1 MKYLKRFNESHDDYK
16 EIDVNLFMDSFV
28 DIIDEYDL
36 SQVNKRDATYIVQGY
51 GFLISENWYDGY
63 FFNYH
68 EPYDV
73 KSNFHTQRLANFS
86 ANIVKKTIKNSN
98 VKEYIGGDASKS
110 LLMTEFPK
118 LIEDINTFIE
128 TVINIHKSRKQSCK
142 PNINVWLNTC
152 RDFNFYHIAISF
164 EVYTPK
170 FHETP
175 DGKTLNMLKSMDK
188 TNRWSDDY
196 RKRFKDIGFDIDE
209 SSKVM
214 NITQEDVIKC
224 IRNGRFIS
232 AQTIKGI
239 PNNDDKELKPLSI
252 DDDGL
257 ITALYNGKEYEV
269 DIKNVKRVDIFNI
282 NESRHLGIGRKH
294 GNMTDNNFKILTP
307 DEDDEFRDSII
318 NEVNDIVLELY
329 DRDFFIDVKYGI
341 SSMGFETDT
350 ITFFISPNQDIHTR
364 TRSFKFF
371 ETQDIQ
377 TVVNLD
383 KFLVDEGF
391 ETIEKNILRETEVR
405 FRCENKNKKGKLMS
419 ASISRLAFMIDKGT
433 NVEWISFEYKIPNE
447 IH

>member
-1 MKYLKRFNESHDDYK
+1 MKYLKRFNESHDNE
-16 EIDVNLFMDSFV
+16 EIDVNLFMDSFI
-28 DIIDEYDL
+28 DLIDEYDL
-36 SQVNKRDATYIVQGY
+36 SQVNKNIVQGY
-51 GFLISENWYDGY
+51 GFLRSENWHDGY

-68 EPYDV
+68 DAYDP
-73 KSNFHTQRLANFS
+73 KSNFHTQRLANFT
-86 ANIVKKTIKNSN
+86 ANIVKKTIKNSS
-98 VKEYIGGDASKS
+98 VKEYIGGDACKS

-118 LIEDINTFIE
+118 LIEDINTFID

-142 PNINVWLNTC
+142 PNITVWLNTC
-152 RDFNFYHIAISF
+152 RDFNFYHITISF
-164 EVYTPK
+164 EIYTPK

-175 DGKTLNMLKSMDK
+175 DGRTLNMLKSMDK

-257 ITALYNGKEYEV
+257 ITALYNGKEYE
-269 DIKNVKRVDIFNI
+269 IELKNVKRVDIFNI
-282 NESRHLGIGRKH
+282 SESVGARHLGIGRKH
-294 GNMTDNNFKILTP
+294 GNMTDDNFKILTP
-307 DEDDEFRDSII
+307 AEDDSFRDSII

-329 DRDFFIDVKYGI
+329 DRDFFVDVKYGI
-341 SSMGFETDT
+341 SSMGFETD
-350 ITFFISPNQDIHTR
+350 IISLFISPNQDIHTR
-364 TRSFKFF
+364 TRNFQFFK
-371 ETQDIQ
+371 TQDIQ
-377 TVVNLD
+377 TVVFLD
-383 KFLVDEGF
+383 KFLVGEGF
-391 ETIEKNILRETEVR
+391 ETVEKNILRETEVR
-405 FRCENKNKKGKLMS
+405 FRCENKIKKGKLMS

-433 NVEWISFEYKIPNE
+433 NVEWISLQYKIPENE
-447 IH
+447 TH